1 MAQRRHVWYSP
12 WLLKSQ
18 AIVSPVENS
27 SPTVQALYEHGA
39 LRASP
44 TFWVSWR
51 PPTDSLA
58 RLGATGAFF
67 EKHRQHTTPTQRPS
81 HPGNCCALNFTML
94 SCWLSFGRFG
104 QTKLLRESSSVFL
117 LSPYYLSPFVRSL
130 FNPSVI
136 FALLQSMVWEHFGS
150 RHPGTVWMKITFQG
164 CEMRLMGCWCIQS
177 FNPNQGRHEVSL
189 EGAWGVIGKG
199 WKRLTFDP
207 NLEKNDGEICHRGK
221 TKGLFWSILF
231 GLQNESLCTFGM
243 ILILRDID
251 WQEGYITCS
260 GYSCKCAMF
269 QLWVRVA
276 NDTDVRCPF

>member
-104 QTKLLRESSSVFL
+104 QTKLLRESSSVFFCYRPITYHPLSVPFSIHQWYLPCYNQWSGNISGHDIQELFGWRSLSKGVKWGWWGVGASSPSIPTKVGTKSRWKVHEVWLERDGNAL
-117 LSPYYLSPFVRSL
+117 LLIRIWRRMMEKFAIGEKPKDYFEAYYLDCRM
-130 FNPSVI
+130 NPSV
-136 FALLQSMVWEHFGS
+136 LL
-150 RHPGTVWMKITFQG
+150 
-164 CEMRLMGCWCIQS
+164 
-177 FNPNQGRHEVSL
+177 
-189 EGAWGVIGKG
+189 AW
-199 WKRLTFDP
+199 
-207 NLEKNDGEICHRGK
+207 
-221 TKGLFWSILF
+221 S
-231 GLQNESLCTFGM
+231 
-243 ILILRDID
+243 
-251 WQEGYITCS
+251 
-260 GYSCKCAMF
+260 
-269 QLWVRVA
+269 
-276 NDTDVRCPF
+276 